1 MGSPY
6 LSNDNRLP
14 VEVQSLNH
22 LDKKAAPCVEY
33 NTLFYRNI
41 VLMNYDV
48 LGHFPDFV
56 GSPEEGY
63 RMSSYMWC
71 EYCDQQGYI
80 MHSLVSPV
88 KPTLENTDYV
98 KEVSYLEEIGY
109 ADMDAPEKVPQHLK
123 QEYNYNLRQ
132 MPILEQQCHN
142 IPPRT
147 EKRNFDYYKLSED
160 PLLEINPDGTTE
172 YHDTDGHY
180 QIWEKR
186 EFLMDPEEGIF
197 KDVLYDR
204 DVVTHMEYWD
214 YLRYG
219 GIPDPG
225 SEWVLPK
232 KKSEPEPEP
241 EPQRPAPKPET
252 KPKKK
257 EDPFELDPRLLDPDL
272 LERLRDRN

>member
-6 LSNDNRLP
+6 LSNENRLP

-33 NTLFYRNI
+33 NALFYRNI

-48 LGHFPDFV
+48 LGGMMGQPNEDHNPPYFI
-56 GSPEEGY
+56 
-63 RMSSYMWC
+63 WC
-71 EYCDQQGYI
+71 EYCDQQGYK
-80 MHSLVSPV
+80 MYRLMLPEN
-88 KPTLENTDYV
+88 PTPENTSKESYV
-98 KEVSYLEEIGY
+98 VEIGY
-109 ADMDAPEKVPQHLK
+109 VDMDAPEGVPEHLK

-160 PLLEINPDGTTE
+160 PLLEINPAYGTTE

-197 KDVLYDR
+197 KDVLYER